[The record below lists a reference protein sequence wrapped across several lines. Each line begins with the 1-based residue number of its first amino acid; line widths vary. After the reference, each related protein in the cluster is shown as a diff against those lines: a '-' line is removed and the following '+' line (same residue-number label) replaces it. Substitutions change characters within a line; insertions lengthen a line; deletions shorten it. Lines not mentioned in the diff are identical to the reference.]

1 MSYKIVIA
9 DDEVHIRL
17 LLEQT
22 LEELIDIFNL
32 QVFTASD
39 GDEALSLIL
48 KEKPHLV
55 FLDIM
60 MPKKDGFTV
69 CQSVTQNPDCKDTKI
84 LLLTAKG
91 QETDRGR
98 GIAAGAIDYITKPFD
113 PDSILKITAELLGLT
128 R

>member
-69 CQSVTQNPDCKDTKI
+69 CQSVTQNPDCKDTKL

-91 QETDRGR
+91 QETDREK
-98 GIAAGAIDYITKPFD
+98 GIAAGAIDYLTKPFD
-113 PDSILKITAELLGLT
+113 PDSILKITEELLGLT

>member
-22 LEELIDIFNL
+22 LEELIDTFNL

-39 GDEALSLIL
+39 GDEAISLIL

-60 MPKKDGFTV
+60 MPKKDGITV

-91 QETDRGR
+91 QETDWGR

>member
-22 LEELIDIFNL
+22 LEELIDTFNL

-39 GDEALSLIL
+39 GDEAISLIL

-60 MPKKDGFTV
+60 MPKKDGITV

>member
-9 DDEVHIRL
+9 DDEIHIRL

-22 LEELIDIFNL
+22 LEELTDTCDL
-32 QVFTASD
+32 QVLTASD
-39 GDEALSLIL
+39 GDEALALIL

-69 CQSVTQNPDCKDTKI
+69 CQTVTQDPGCQDTQI

-91 QETDRGR
+91 QESDHDRGK
-98 GIAAGAIDYITKPFD
+98 AVGAIDYLTKPFD
-113 PDSILKITAELLGLT
+113 PDYILTITKELLGLNG
-128 R
+128 

>member
-22 LEELIDIFNL
+22 LEELTDTCDI
-32 QVFTASD
+32 QVLTASD

-48 KEKPHLV
+48 EEKPHLV

-60 MPKKDGFTV
+60 MPKKDGLTV
-69 CQSVTQNPDCKDTKI
+69 CKEVTQNPDCKDTQI

-91 QETDRGR
+91 QTSDRER
-98 GIAAGAIDYITKPFD
+98 GKAVGAIDYLTKPFD
-113 PDSILKITAELLGLT
+113 PDYILNITKELLGLNG
-128 R
+128 

>member
-1 MSYKIVIA
+1 MPYKIIIA

-22 LEELIDIFNL
+22 LEELIDNFEI

-39 GDEALSLIL
+39 GEEALALIL
-48 KEKPHLV
+48 QEKPHLV
-55 FLDIM
+55 FLDLM
-60 MPKKDGFTV
+60 MPKKDGYTV
-69 CQSVTQNPDCKDTKI
+69 CEAVKQDPHCKNTHI

-91 QETDRGR
+91 QVSDRDRGMA
-98 GIAAGAIDYITKPFD
+98 IGATDYLTKPFD
-113 PDSILKITAELLGLT
+113 PDYILSITKTLLDLN